1 MQHRLLGLLM
11 GVLIWAA
18 SSPDAMATVMKIDS
32 VILPDTTAQQQ
43 QKEQQNRPSEDTT
56 VPEIF
61 KDSVRLAIE
70 AKTRQAWRRSMFI
83 PGWGQITNGGLW
95 WVKVPVI
102 YGGFVSTGLI
112 FEFNQRHYRAVLK
125 DVQYRVSNNHAF
137 PPDSPYDYIG
147 ADPQGTEYLISW
159 KDYHRRMRDIAVL
172 ATVGWY
178 ALNIIESYVDSMLKN
193 RWEVSDD
200 LSFQVRPTLLTPT
213 PFAYNA
219 PVFGFNIKLNLH

>member
-1 MQHRLLGLLM
+1 
-11 GVLIWAA
+11 
-18 SSPDAMATVMKIDS
+18 
-32 VILPDTTAQQQ
+32 
-43 QKEQQNRPSEDTT
+43 
-56 VPEIF
+56 
-61 KDSVRLAIE
+61 
-70 AKTRQAWRRSMFI
+70 
-83 PGWGQITNGGLW
+83 TNGGLW

-102 YGGFVSTGLI
+102 YGGFASTGLI
-112 FEFNQRHYRAVLK
+112 FEFNQRHYRAVVK

-137 PPDSPYDYIG
+137 PPDSLYDYID
-147 ADPQGTEYLISW
+147 ADPQVTTYQISW